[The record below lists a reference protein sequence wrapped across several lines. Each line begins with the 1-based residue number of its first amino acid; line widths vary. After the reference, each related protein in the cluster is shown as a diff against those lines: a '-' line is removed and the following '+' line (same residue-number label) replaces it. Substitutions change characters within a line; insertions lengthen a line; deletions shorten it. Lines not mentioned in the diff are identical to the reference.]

1 MQRPSIADLLQNAEL
16 ICIDLDRTLWDFEA
30 NTNSALVSLYEEYQ
44 FGRWASGDASD
55 FVAYYHH
62 YNEQL
67 WIEYEAG
74 RITKPFLRTERFRL
88 VLEAMGIP
96 SRYAPPDLWEA
107 FLYHCPRQ
115 SRLMPGAIQAL
126 EYLKTR
132 YPLAII
138 TNGFTATQKEKLVF
152 SGLSDF
158 FKTVVISEE
167 VNCKKPDRD
176 IFLTTCS
183 VFGVAPKKALMIG
196 DHKEMDVL
204 GALNAG
210 LSALWY
216 RGIEKELEEKRATIL
231 PDWND
236 IQTHLL

>member
-1 MQRPSIADLLQNAEL
+1 MQRPSIADLLQQTEL
-16 ICIDLDRTLWDFEA
+16 ICMDLDRTLWDFEA
-30 NTNSALVSLYEEYQ
+30 NTTSALVALYEEYQ
-44 FGRWASGDASD
+44 FDRWTSGAASE
-55 FVAYYHH
+55 FVSHYHH

-67 WIEYEAG
+67 WQEYEAG

-96 SRYAPPDLWEA
+96 KHCAPSDLWEA
-107 FLYHCPRQ
+107 FLYHCSRQ

-126 EYLKTR
+126 KSLKAR

-138 TNGFTATQKEKLVF
+138 TNGFTTTQKGKLAF

-167 VNCKKPDRD
+167 VKCKKPDKD
-176 IFLTTCS
+176 IFLITCS
-183 VFGVAPKKALMIG
+183 FFGVAPQKALMIG

-216 RGIEKELEEKRATIL
+216 RGVEKELEAQHATIL
-231 PDWND
+231 PSWSD
-236 IQTHLL
+236 IQSHL